1 MQGSEYQSHAHPGHV
16 PAPGQQ
22 PVYELETTA
31 AAPRACHHNGFPNR
45 DESGTLLKS
54 PSIRSRQTPIPK
66 NTLMNWRWTPANP
79 VNLIFPKTPSYGIDS
94 RPNDTTVTAVK
105 TFSAILVTASCLGA
119 GSFQSVAAAP
129 TVQALAPAPG
139 VVSSLTRVTVP

>member
-66 NTLMNWRWTPANP
+66 NTLMNWRCGAAFRCFCR
-79 VNLIFPKTPSYGIDS
+79 LL
-94 RPNDTTVTAVK
+94 
-105 TFSAILVTASCLGA
+105 FSAFTARLVGMQT
-119 GSFQSVAAAP
+119 QI
-129 TVQALAPAPG
+129 Q
-139 VVSSLTRVTVP
+139 

>member
-66 NTLMNWRWTPANP
+66 NTLMNWRWPHISSSSTYSLRMVFHAKRLKPHENETA
-79 VNLIFPKTPSYGIDS
+79 LIVRGRFADRAHKNTS
-94 RPNDTTVTAVK
+94 RH
-105 TFSAILVTASCLGA
+105 
-119 GSFQSVAAAP
+119 
-129 TVQALAPAPG
+129 ALRG
-139 VVSSLTRVTVP
+139 RRQ

>member
-66 NTLMNWRWTPANP
+66 NTLMNWRCEGPDIAHCSL
-79 VNLIFPKTPSYGIDS
+79 LILAQDS
-94 RPNDTTVTAVK
+94 TLARSWSQGAVK
-105 TFSAILVTASCLGA
+105 KPWRLPMNRLVTCNLSLVTGDLG
-119 GSFQSVAAAP
+119 
-129 TVQALAPAPG
+129 
-139 VVSSLTRVTVP
+139 SSSRA